1 MALEVDIRGMPVVA
15 KLKYL
20 RIAPRKVRLVADLIR
35 GKSVEQ
41 AQTLLHFT
49 VKKANEPLLKLLK
62 SAIASARNN
71 FQLQESNLYICKIS
85 VDEGPKYKRYMPRA
99 RGQAYEIQKK
109 TSHVTLWLDEIVKK
123 PPKESKLSK
132 GQAKKVEKIKKVD
145 EAGASSSP
153 FANARV
159 VDEAGASSSPFANAR
174 VTEKY
179 DKIEEKISKVDEL
192 RSSSH
197 FANARVKE
205 GGEPKSEE
213 KMTKKEKIGL
223 KPTGIMTQKPKIVK
237 GIKRIFKRKSF

>member
-1 MALEVDIRGMPVVA
+1 MPVVA

-159 VDEAGASSSPFANAR
+159 
-174 VTEKY
+174 TEKY

-213 KMTKKEKIGL
+213 KTTKKEKIGL
-223 KPTGIMTQKPKIVK
+223 KTTGIMTQKQKIVK

>member
-1 MALEVDIRGMPVVA
+1 LALEVDIRGMPVVA

-159 VDEAGASSSPFANAR
+159 VDEVGA
-174 VTEKY
+174 
-179 DKIEEKISKVDEL
+179 IEEKISKVDEL

-213 KMTKKEKIGL
+213 KTTKKEKIGL